1 MDYKNKPI
9 GGSLRHNYS
18 LCGLTGEGMA
28 GIGFFT
34 RARWEEQD
42 FIKRF
47 ARWQEQDFLQDLLD
61 GRMGT

>member
-28 GIGFFT
+28 GTGFFT
-34 RARWEEQD
+34 RARW
-42 FIKRF
+42 
-47 ARWQEQDFLQDLLD
+47 QEQDFKKLHD
-61 GRMGT
+61 GRIRTAGTRF